1 MLSKWSVE
9 RGRNIEETPARLAE
23 VSEKAQERVRLKDEG
38 YPLLTA
44 RNAASAVARDRA
56 RASRVKLA
64 ADPR

>member
-23 VSEKAQERVRLKDEG
+23 VSEKAQERVRLKAEG

-44 RNAASAVARDRA
+44 RNAHRPW
-56 RASRVKLA
+56 RVTEPGPA
-64 ADPR
+64 A